1 MCCFPFLYTISQN
14 LLFPSKKLLPV
25 IRICRIQRC
34 RRVIACHTVLGYE
47 GSDVSIRVFV
57 EQAVVSHAETDY
69 HVQVGMC
76 FVQQTGLQNRVA
88 LAESAVRESEENL
101 RMQTSHYKSGIT
113 SLSELLDAQGL
124 YQKSRNRYS
133 DACIDYMRKVSQ
145 YLQDTGR

>member
-1 MCCFPFLYTISQN
+1 MQQSWN
-14 LLFPSKKLLPV
+14 LLTESYKQ
-25 IRICRIQRC
+25 I
-34 RRVIACHTVLGYE
+34 
-47 GSDVSIRVFV
+47 
-57 EQAVVSHAETDY
+57 
-69 HVQVGMC
+69 
-76 FVQQTGLQNRVA
+76 A